1 MADERRIVIEL
12 KLGSGS
18 STTSSNDED
27 EEMSLTDM
35 LKIAQHPIKALEK
48 ATLGKSA
55 VVYYAYQQAKQI
67 VKATALYQ
75 LERYYNLTENYKAEQ
90 DLNNTLSVLERS
102 VEGYTSIIGGAI
114 IGAKAG
120 PWGAL
125 AGAVVGAASWA
136 TNTVFSAWKAFDQ
149 QSIQLAT
156 MNIQSSYQKVRL
168 GLIDD
173 GRGTQN

>member
-12 KLGSGS
+12 RLGDGGGGGGGD
-18 STTSSNDED
+18 DED

-35 LKIAQHPIKALEK
+35 LKMAQHPIKALEK

-55 VVYYAYQQAKQI
+55 LVYYAYQQAKQI
-67 VKATALYQ
+67 VKTTALYR

-90 DLNNTLSVLERS
+90 DLENTLNGLEH
-102 VEGYTSIIGGAI
+102 VAEGWSSIIGGAI
-114 IGAKAG
+114 IGSKAG
-120 PWGAL
+120 PWGAV
-125 AGAVVGAASWA
+125 AGAVIGATSW
-136 TNTVFSAWKAFDQ
+136 TVNTIFNAWKAFDQ
-149 QSIQLAT
+149 QNMQLQT
-156 MNIQSSYQKVRL
+156 MNIQSAYQKVRL